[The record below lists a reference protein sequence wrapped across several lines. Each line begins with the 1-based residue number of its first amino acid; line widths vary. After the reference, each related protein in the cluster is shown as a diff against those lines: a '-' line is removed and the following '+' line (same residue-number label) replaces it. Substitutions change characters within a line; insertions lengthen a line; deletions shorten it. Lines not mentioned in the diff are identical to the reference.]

1 MSTPP
6 VNLRQG
12 AFAKRRQWKVE
23 WPLVRRMAWLVAGIL
38 LLTLAIQVASIFR
51 YTFAADAL
59 EAETAAVAASVLRSE
74 EHTSELQSLMRISYA
89 FFCLQ
94 KNNYT
99 FRGSKSN
106 SKID

>member
-12 AFAKRRQWKVE
+12 AFEKRRQWKVE

-59 EAETAAVAASVLRSE
+59 EAETAAVAASVLPGSGPVTEPAR
-74 EHTSELQSLMRISYA
+74 ELDRRLADLGGAGTGHEDGRD
-89 FFCLQ
+89 
-94 KNNYT
+94 KGWNPVT
-99 FRGSKSN
+99 
-106 SKID
+106 

>member
-1 MSTPP
+1 MRISDWSSDVCSSDLPP

-59 EAETAAVAASVLRSE
+59 EAETAAVAASVLPGSGPVTDPAR
-74 EHTSELQSLMRISYA
+74 ELEQIGRASCRERVG
-89 FFCLQ
+89 Q
-94 KNNYT
+94 
-99 FRGSKSN
+99 
-106 SKID
+106 

>member
-59 EAETAAVAASVLRSE
+59 EAEPAAVAASVLPG
-74 EHTSELQSLMRISYA
+74 
-89 FFCLQ
+89 
-94 KNNYT
+94 
-99 FRGSKSN
+99 RGPVPSSAERRAGQECVSTCRYWWAPYHSN
-106 SKID
+106 

>member
-59 EAETAAVAASVLRSE
+59 EAETAAVAASVLPGSGPVT
-74 EHTSELQSLMRISYA
+74 HPAPELQRRRRTA
-89 FFCLQ
+89 ER
-94 KNNYT
+94 
-99 FRGSKSN
+99 RGGKEWGSTGTSRWAAV
-106 SKID
+106 